1 MGRRALVVTFHV
13 MPAFHSLPRAV
24 RPVEHRPFKTTRQG
38 CD

>member
-13 MPAFHSLPRAV
+13 MPAFQSLPCAV
-24 RPVEHRPFKTTRQG
+24 RPVEDRPLKTTRQG